1 MVPLSGSSVATG
13 ASVGAAVAAPAS
25 VATGAAVGAGVA
37 EPQAAK
43 RMDVAKSTDNNVKVC
58 FLIIFLLFFL

>member
-1 MVPLSGSSVATG
+1 MVPLRGSSVATG

-25 VATGAAVGAGVA
+25 VATGASMGAGVA

-43 RMDVAKSTDNNVKVC
+43 SMDAATRTDINVKVC
-58 FLIIFLLFFL
+58 FLIIYLLFL